1 MLLQNPDDLLFRIT
15 ALLHRQLPRSDYERT
30 PGQTGRVF
38 RGQVNLMEVC
48 PSVSDLS
55 SIARVP
61 LRC

>member
-38 RGQVNLMEVC
+38 RGQVRPKRNLQK
-48 PSVSDLS
+48 PKKHASV
-55 SIARVP
+55 
-61 LRC
+61 